1 MIVVTLFC
9 PLIFLGN
16 VVHYK
21 FPASS
26 SHLTG
31 VAQGNNGQI
40 CRKGSLCLCHL
51 CFNDV
56 NRAAV
61 RHLLDHVGAVE
72 ALWRTSCSAN
82 IVRQLVTLQLMC
94 SAMPVLCARKV
105 VS

>member
-31 VAQGNNGQI
+31 VAQGNNGQMI
-40 CRKGSLCLCHL
+40 EKGAYACVTFVLMMLT
-51 CFNDV
+51 
-56 NRAAV
+56 
-61 RHLLDHVGAVE
+61 G
-72 ALWRTSCSAN
+72 
-82 IVRQLVTLQLMC
+82 QL
-94 SAMPVLCARKV
+94 
-105 VS
+105 